1 MAPSSQGSVAIR
13 QNESK
18 DIFRAGASV
27 ASIDPRPAKRPRLS
41 PTKDKEN
48 ASILRHGST
57 SVRSP
62 AKRSKP
68 SFTADDEANMMEN
81 LMAGLDASIFDNFTS
96 SPVTKVPSQ
105 SRVNAR
111 TPGKGRSD
119 RTIPSVKREILSPT
133 KNTYHTRPIAMR
145 LQPPFKQS
153 PDLKPVVSSPKG
165 KRKASPA
172 MDRVT
177 IKHEM
182 TTMARVKDEAFDV
195 KEDKDKPELDDELF
209 EFEFDLADL
218 SAADLDLLDGTS
230 APVVSWPLYVSET
243 CADTFR
249 SNTQS

>member
-1 MAPSSQGSVAIR
+1 MAPSSQGSVVLR
-13 QNESK
+13 QKGPK

-27 ASIDPRPAKRPRLS
+27 VSIDPRPAKRPRLS
-41 PTKDKEN
+41 PNKDKEN
-48 ASILRHGST
+48 ASALHHGSA
-57 SVRSP
+57 SVLSP
-62 AKRSKP
+62 AKRNKP

-119 RTIPSVKREILSPT
+119 RTKSSVKREILSPT
-133 KNTYHTRPIAMR
+133 KNTYHARPIAMR
-145 LQPPFKQS
+145 LQPPSKQS
-153 PDLKPVVSSPKG
+153 PDLKPVISSPKRT
-165 KRKASPA
+165 RKASPA
-172 MDRVT
+172 MDRV
-177 IKHEM
+177 IAKPEM
-182 TTMARVKDEAFDV
+182 ATTAQAKVEV
-195 KEDKDKPELDDELF
+195 SEVNEDRDKPELDDELF

-243 CADTFR
+243 CADTTR